1 MDNPPR
7 QAGTSLVEVMVTL
20 AILSFSLLGIA
31 ALQSKIGTAEMES
44 YQRAQALVALSQMTE
59 RLSANTTN
67 AALYVTAAPLGT
79 GDAEPADCVGAGLTG
94 APLDLCEWS
103 NTLKGSAE
111 TSGGGAS
118 VGGMISGR
126 GCISGV
132 APNPALGVCTAGV
145 YTVAVVWQ
153 GMSQTVVPASA
164 AAAAAIPALGCGAG
178 LYGANDAL
186 RRLVSATVTIPT
198 TSCF

>member
-1 MDNPPR
+1 MDTPAH

-31 ALQSKIGTAEMES
+31 ALQSKVGTAEMES

-103 NTLKGSAE
+103 NTLKGTGE
-111 TSGGGAS
+111 TSGAGAS
-118 VGGMISGR
+118 VGGLMSGR
-126 GCISGV
+126 GCITGV
-132 APNPALGVCTAGV
+132 PPVPTPGVCTAGV

-153 GMSQTVVPASA
+153 GMARTAVPPASA
-164 AAAAAIPALGCGAG
+164 TVLACGTG
-178 LYGANDAL
+178 LYGPDDTT